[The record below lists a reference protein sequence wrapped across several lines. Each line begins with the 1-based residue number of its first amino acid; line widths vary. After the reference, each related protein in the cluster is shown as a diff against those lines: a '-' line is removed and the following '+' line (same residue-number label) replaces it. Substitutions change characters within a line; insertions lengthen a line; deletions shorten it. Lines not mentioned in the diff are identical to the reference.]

1 MKLYPIKEYPVKDKI
16 ARTKQFAQNHRTVA
30 IAFTS
35 GVLVGGSTML
45 RLVNN
50 RNQWAFATPEMLQ
63 RLIDKPAGGIRFD
76 NGQGRGYLYLI
87 NTEHP
92 KFK

>member
-1 MKLYPIKEYPVKDKI
+1 MQIKFTRVR
-16 ARTKQFAQNHRTVA
+16 AKQFVQNHRTVA

-35 GVLVGGSTML
+35 GVLVGSSAML

-76 NGQGRGYLYLI
+76 NGQGRGFLYLV